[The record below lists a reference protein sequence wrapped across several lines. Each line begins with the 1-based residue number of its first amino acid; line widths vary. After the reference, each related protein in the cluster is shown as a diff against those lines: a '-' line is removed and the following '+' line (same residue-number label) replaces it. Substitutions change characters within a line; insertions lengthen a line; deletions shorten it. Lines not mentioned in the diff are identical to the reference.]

1 MVVRR
6 YFVFRVH
13 PYGFDGLE
21 RGNMYLTID
30 RTFVAENQQ
39 KIIVIDNF
47 KAEEI
52 PEKWSH
58 LEFYPFEEEEE
69 AEILS
74 FSVEASFD
82 GTSTT
87 STDDT
92 TSSIDYDGG
101 SEFISVDT
109 STDISAT
116 DSGGTVFVVSTS
128 EEEKVEPVP
137 EPIDIE
143 EEKEV
148 LLEEIEEMEEELVEL
163 DPEEMEEGSILDGI
177 FEEEEEIDDEPVI
190 RDDIEK
196 IPREEPEEE

>member
-1 MVVRR
+1 MK
-6 YFVFRVH
+6 YFV
-13 PYGFDGLE
+13 LI
-21 RGNMYLTID
+21 N
-30 RTFVAENQQ
+30 EN
-39 KIIVIDNF
+39 IDNF
-47 KAEEI
+47 TRGEWVLFYKKENFEKYARYARAHKILKDEVEPEI
-52 PEKWSH
+52 DH
-58 LEFYPFEEEEE
+58 TVFDEEE